1 MPALATAEVEFG
13 GESSEHA
20 KRRTGEAW
28 FKVDGTLQQLPTAYY
43 DREKLKAG
51 NKIVGPA
58 IVNQY
63 DSTTVIL
70 PGLSALVDRFGNL
83 IIETGAAPAAAH

>member
-1 MPALATAEVEFG
+1 M
-13 GESSEHA
+13 
-20 KRRTGEAW
+20 
-28 FKVDGTLQQLPTAYY
+28 DGTLQQLPTAYY

-83 IIETGAAPAAAH
+83 IIETGAATAAAH